1 MDNPIVLVIQT
12 CLEAAST
19 LPVHRRVVLYRAL
32 AEICGCPQ
40 EAASLRQLADDLE
53 AADHRC
59 REFAFRIQSP
69 LPVGG
74 GGAR

>member
-1 MDNPIVLVIQT
+1 MDNPIVIVIQT
-12 CLEAAST
+12 CLEAAPSM
-19 LPVHRRVVLYRAL
+19 PVHRRVSLYRAL

-40 EAASLRQLADDLE
+40 ETASLRQLADDLE

-59 REFAFRIQSP
+59 QEFAFRIQTS
-69 LPVGG
+69 